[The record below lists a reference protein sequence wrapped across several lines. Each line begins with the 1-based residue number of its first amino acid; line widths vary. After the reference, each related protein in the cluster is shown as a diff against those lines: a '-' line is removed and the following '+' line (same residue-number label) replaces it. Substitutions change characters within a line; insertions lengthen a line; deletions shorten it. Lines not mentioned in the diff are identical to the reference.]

1 MRSAL
6 APLALLLLLTAPSA
20 ARARPPEASAVSAS
34 PEPAPVAWESE
45 EGRARRLALAREQAE
60 AREGEVDPIGYRIF
74 GAHLGAALGTVAI
87 GALAAGSRTSDGQL
101 ALVPVMTGAG
111 GGYLFHRLSTRH
123 RWHPRVGSALAGFW
137 PGVAHGLLVGGLGAR
152 ARGGRLARWMAG
164 GAALSAHVTMAL
176 FSRLEGRG
184 TRRGVGLFYALAAG
198 AALLAIPVAVKR
210 QDGAAL
216 GWGAALGGALG
227 WAATGIGATR
237 WPR

>member
-6 APLALLLLLTAPSA
+6 APLALLLLLA
-20 ARARPPEASAVSAS
+20 ATSVVRARPPAASSS
-34 PEPAPVAWESE
+34 TEPAPVAWDSP
-45 EGRARRLALAREQAE
+45 EGRAQRLALAREQAE
-60 AREGEVDPIGYRIF
+60 AHEGEVDPIGYRIF

-123 RWHPRVGSALAGFW
+123 RWPPRVGSALAGFW
-137 PGVAHGLLVGGLGAR
+137 PGVAHGLLAGGLGAR
-152 ARGGRLARWMAG
+152 ARGGRLARWMVG
-164 GAALSAHVTMAL
+164 GAGLSALVTMAL

-198 AALLAIPVAVKR
+198 AALLAIPAAVKR

-227 WAATGIGATR
+227 WAAAGIGATR